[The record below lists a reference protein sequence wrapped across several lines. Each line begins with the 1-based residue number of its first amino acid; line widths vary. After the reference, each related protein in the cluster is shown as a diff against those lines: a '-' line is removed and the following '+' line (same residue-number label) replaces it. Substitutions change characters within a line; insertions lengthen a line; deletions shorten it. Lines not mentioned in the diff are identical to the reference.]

1 MNQRL
6 PLPCRV
12 TSLSLCLLFTLFAAI
27 VRAQAP
33 EPRNVSRLLEVG
45 VAANAYRGDLAIKY
59 QKWSS
64 AFQLGLKL
72 NAKKRLNG
80 HFNLGIGTVTGQN
93 PDYHYNGDN
102 AQPATPNRFF
112 KTSYVSLNYDLQVNL
127 VKSRHW
133 IVYLSQGAGLIR
145 FAPKNER
152 NQALSGQLNTRPEEE
167 SYNNITMLLTTQAGA
182 MYLFAN
188 GYGVGVQGGWLN
200 PQNDYLDNISQWGNR
215 SKKDNVLGFRF
226 SFLAPIAFTKP

>member
-6 PLPCRV
+6 LFPCRV
-12 TSLSLCLLFTLFAAI
+12 TSLSFCLLLSLFSAVA
-27 VRAQAP
+27 RAQSP
-33 EPRNVSRLLEVG
+33 EPRKASRLLEVG
-45 VAANAYRGDLAIKY
+45 VAANAYRGDLATKY

-93 PDYHYNGDN
+93 PDYQYTGAE

-112 KTSYVSLNYDLQVNL
+112 KTSYVSFNYDLQVNL

-133 IVYLSQGAGLIR
+133 TVYLSQGAGLVR
-145 FAPKNER
+145 FAPKDER
-152 NQALSGQLNTRPEEE
+152 NQALPGQLNTRPEEE
-167 SYNNITMLLTTQAGA
+167 SYNNITLLLPTQAGV
-182 MYLFAN
+182 MYLFSN
-188 GYGVGVQGGWLN
+188 GYGVGVQSGWLN

-215 SKKDNVLGFRF
+215 SKKDNVLSFRF
-226 SFLAPIAFTKP
+226 SFLAPVAFAKP

>member
-6 PLPCRV
+6 PSPCRV
-12 TSLSLCLLFTLFAAI
+12 TSLSFCLFFALLSAAG
-27 VRAQAP
+27 RAQPP
-33 EPRNVSRLLEVG
+33 EPRKVARLLEVG
-45 VAANAYRGDLAIKY
+45 VAANAYRGDLATKY

-72 NAKKRLNG
+72 NGKKRLNG

-93 PDYHYNGDN
+93 PDYQYTGAE
-102 AQPATPNRFF
+102 AQPATPNVYF

-133 IVYLSQGAGLIR
+133 IAYLSQGAGLFR
-145 FAPKNER
+145 FSPKDER
-152 NQALSGQLNTRPEEE
+152 NQALAGQLDTRAEEE
-167 SYNNITMLLTTQAGA
+167 SYNNITVLLPTQAGVT
-182 MYLFAN
+182 YLFDN
-188 GYGVGVQGGWLN
+188 GYGVGMQSGWLN

-215 SKKDNVLGFRF
+215 SKKDNVLSFRF
-226 SFLAPIAFTKP
+226 SFVAPIAFAKP

>member
-12 TSLSLCLLFTLFAAI
+12 TFLSFCLLLSLFSAAG
-27 VRAQAP
+27 RAQSTG
-33 EPRNVSRLLEVG
+33 PRKVSRLLEVG
-45 VAANAYRGDLAIKY
+45 VAANAYRGDLATKY

-72 NAKKRLNG
+72 NGKKRLNG
-80 HFNLGIGTVTGQN
+80 HFNLGIGSVTGQN
-93 PDYHYNGDN
+93 LNYQYNGAD
-102 AQPATPNRFF
+102 AQTATPNRFF

-127 VKSRHW
+127 VKSRQW
-133 IVYLSQGAGLIR
+133 VVYLSQGAGLIR
-145 FAPKNER
+145 FAPKDER
-152 NQALSGQLNTRPEEE
+152 SQALPGQLDTRPEEE
-167 SYNNITMLLTTQAGA
+167 SYNNITLLLPTQAGV

-188 GYGVGVQGGWLN
+188 GYGVGLQSGWLN

-215 SKKDNVLGFRF
+215 SKKDNVLSFRF
-226 SFLAPIAFTKP
+226 SFLAPIAFAKP